1 LKKRDVILATA
12 FFLCLNVFAQ
22 EPQPDRTDT
31 EQQLENLTEANESET
46 EDDSWL
52 QQMEQFRKHP
62 VNLNNA
68 DDDELRQL
76 KVLTD
81 LQVTNFL
88 SYRRLLGKLI
98 NVYELQAIP
107 GWDVITIRK
116 IIPFI
121 IISNNEQI
129 AEALKKRIK
138 EGEGSLLL
146 RFSQV
151 LEKSAGYTP
160 KATGNYFSGSPQKLF
175 FRYRYQYKNL
185 LQYGILG
192 DKDAGEKFFS
202 GTQKYGFDFYSFHV
216 FARRIGSIQSLALG
230 DFTVNMGQGLIQW
243 QSIAFRKGIGITAI
257 KRQSAILRPYNSA
270 GEYNFHRGA
279 GVTMRKGNFETTVFA
294 SLRKVSAN
302 FNADTL
308 NAEDYFSSFLTS
320 GYNRT
325 QSELND
331 RNNLRQFAYG
341 GNISWNTNRF
351 HIGVNSVNYS
361 FSRPVQKR
369 PEPYNLYALSGS
381 NFNNFS
387 VDYSYTHKNLHFFGE
402 AAADKN
408 FNTAFINGLL
418 ISADPKVDLS
428 FVHRTISKKYQ
439 AINANAF
446 TENTFP
452 VNENGLYGGIS
463 IRPVTGIRIDA
474 YADFYKFP
482 WLKYLVDA
490 PSSGKDFFV
499 ELTYTPNKQAE
510 VYTRYKNESKQ
521 ANQSGNSTVTNQLIT
536 VPRQSWRTQ
545 ISYQV
550 NRSVL
555 FRSRIELLW
564 YNKKEWNR
572 ENGFLGF
579 LDCVY
584 NPSLKPYSGS
594 LRLQYFETDGYN
606 SRLYAYEN
614 DLLYSYS
621 IPGFFN
627 KGLRYYGNLNYDL
640 NKHVSCWIKW
650 SQTIYRNAHIV
661 GSGLD
666 EISGNTKSE
675 IRVQIIIYL

>member
-1 LKKRDVILATA
+1 MKRKNIILTA
-12 FFLCLNVFAQ
+12 AIFLCLTISAQ
-22 EPQPDRTDT
+22 EPQPVRTDA

-62 VNLNNA
+62 INLNNA
-68 DDDELRQL
+68 GEDELKQL
-76 KVLTD
+76 RVLTD
-81 LQVTNFL
+81 LQVVNFL
-88 SYRRLLGKLI
+88 SYRKLLGRFI
-98 NVYELQAIP
+98 NIYELQAVP
-107 GWDVITIRK
+107 SWDVVTIRK
-116 IIPFI
+116 ILPFI
-121 IISNNEQI
+121 IVANDQQI
-129 AEALKKRIK
+129 AEAFRKRLKQ
-138 EGEGSLLL
+138 GDHSLLL

-151 LEKSAGYTP
+151 LEKSSGYTP
-160 KATGNYFSGSPQKLF
+160 KSTGNYYLGDPQKIF

-192 DKDAGEKFFS
+192 DKDAGEQFFS
-202 GTQKYGFDFYSFHV
+202 GKQKHGFDFYSFHL
-216 FARRIGSIQSLALG
+216 FARKIGIIQSLAIG

-270 GEYNFHRGA
+270 GEYNFHRG
-279 GVTMRKGNFETTVFA
+279 GGITIRKGNFETTVFA
-294 SLRKVSAN
+294 SFRKISAN
-302 FNADTL
+302 FNSDTV
-308 NAEDYFSSFLTS
+308 NAEDFFSSFLTS

-325 QSELND
+325 QSELDD

-351 HIGVNSVNYS
+351 HIGVNSINYS
-361 FSRPVQKR
+361 FSKPIAKR
-369 PEPYNLYALSGS
+369 QEPYNLYAISGDKWNNLSI
-381 NFNNFS
+381 
-387 VDYSYTHKNLHFFGE
+387 DYSYTFKNLHFFGE

-408 FNTAFINGLL
+408 LNKAFVNGLL
-418 ISADPKVDLS
+418 ISVDPKVDLS
-428 FVHRTISKKYQ
+428 FVHRSISKKYQ

-452 VNENGLYGGIS
+452 NNENGLYGGIS
-463 IRPVTGIRIDA
+463 IRPVPAIRIDA

-499 ELTYTPNKQAE
+499 EFTYTPDKQTE
-510 VYTRYKNESKQ
+510 IYTRYKNESKQ
-521 ANQSGNSTVTNQLIT
+521 INQPENTTVTNQLIS
-536 VPRQSWRTQ
+536 VPKQSWRTQ
-545 ISYQV
+545 ISYQAS
-550 NRSVL
+550 RSVL

-564 YNKKEWNR
+564 YNKRERNKET
-572 ENGFLGF
+572 GFLGF
-579 LDCVY
+579 LDGVY

-621 IPGFFN
+621 IPVFFN
-627 KGLRYYGNLNYDL
+627 KGIRYYANLNYDL
-640 NKHVSCWIKW
+640 NKHISCWLKW
-650 SQTIYRNAHIV
+650 SQTIYRDSRII

-666 EISGNTKSE
+666 QISGNTKSE
-675 IRVQIIIYL
+675 IRLQIIIYL